1 MKTGGGTL
9 VRLTLSGGAL
19 VASTAAACCFL
30 SVWSYWYY
38 ELDADCVQARD
49 CKCLLFGTSFAGGGF
64 VGGDRFA
71 CQYVAYSL
79 LASAGLAAYTSVY
92 YGCRLL
98 LCAGHSRGRH
108 QHHRPV
114 RTVAETRPED
124 GTTGRTSPQIQING
138 LTICLAIILAAMALN
153 MFIASIVLSNGYIST
168 CLQYVHRVKSY
179 LMVSGNMVE
188 LITNRMSCGTI
199 YDFMDYLQPPSRQ
212 VTYELIHRH
221 KTNPRDSVINT
232 SALLIISIVLSW
244 LNTFIWIVFTFCT
257 YYFR

>member
-1 MKTGGGTL
+1 MKAGGGTL

-19 VASTAAACCFL
+19 VASTAAACCFMA
-30 SVWSYWYY
+30 VWSYWYY

-79 LASAGLAAYTSVY
+79 LASAGLATYTSVY
-92 YGCRLL
+92 YGCTLL
-98 LCAGHSRGRH
+98 LCAGHSHRRH

-114 RTVAETRPED
+114 STVAETRPQD
-124 GTTGRTSPQIQING
+124 GTTGCSSPQIRING
-138 LTICLAIILAAMALN
+138 LTIFLAIILAVMALN
-153 MFIASIVLSNGYIST
+153 MFIASIVLTNGYIST
-168 CLQYVHRVKSY
+168 CLQYVHRVKSF

-188 LITNRMSCGTI
+188 LITNRMSCGAI

-244 LNTFIWIVFTFCT
+244 LSTLIWVVFTFCT
-257 YYFR
+257 YYFK

>member
-124 GTTGRTSPQIQING
+124 GTTGRTRLGPTAVRLSRKIIEARDSIEEIITFPGKI
-138 LTICLAIILAAMALN
+138 IILTL
-153 MFIASIVLSNGYIST
+153 SIG
-168 CLQYVHRVKSY
+168 HGPRA
-179 LMVSGNMVE
+179 
-188 LITNRMSCGTI
+188 
-199 YDFMDYLQPPSRQ
+199 
-212 VTYELIHRH
+212 VTPL
-221 KTNPRDSVINT
+221 
-232 SALLIISIVLSW
+232 
-244 LNTFIWIVFTFCT
+244 
-257 YYFR
+257 